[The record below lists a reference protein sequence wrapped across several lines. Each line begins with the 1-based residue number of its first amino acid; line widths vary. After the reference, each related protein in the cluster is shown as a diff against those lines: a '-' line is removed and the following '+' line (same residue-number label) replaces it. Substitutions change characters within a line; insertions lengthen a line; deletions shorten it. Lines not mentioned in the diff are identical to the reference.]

1 MTRKWKDKLGYCWE
15 NRALRK
21 TCIYFPQQTTD
32 GFNGHRVQKP
42 IVS

>member
-15 NRALRK
+15 NRAL
-21 TCIYFPQQTTD
+21 QQTTD
-32 GFNGHRVQKP
+32 GFNGQRVQKP